1 MQLQIR
7 QCPTAMTVSLLVAV
21 FLLTPVAGSFL
32 GVLIRR
38 IPRGETVVSGRSHC
52 ESCHVPL
59 SARDLIPILSYA
71 MQKGRCRHCKSRI
84 TPDHLWIELAALTVP
99 AMALLARMIAS
110 HFQDIPFQLADWDA
124 LSFVGDCILGW
135 GLLALSVIDLICLR
149 LPDMLTLPLLL
160 IGLVEGYVT
169 AGTDGALDRAL
180 GSTAGWLIFA
190 LIAVGYRMIRHRQ
203 GLGGGDVKLLAM
215 GGAWVGLGALPVIIG
230 AGSAFGIV
238 LALATAMRS
247 GRFNMT
253 ILVPFG
259 PCLAAAIWLARLMLC
274 RS

>member
-1 MQLQIR
+1 
-7 QCPTAMTVSLLVAV
+7 MTVSLLVAV
-21 FLLTPVAGSFL
+21 FLLAPVAGSFL

-59 SARDLIPILSYA
+59 SARDLIPILSYVA
-71 MQKGRCRHCKSRI
+71 QKGRCRHCKSRI
-84 TPDHLWIELAALTVP
+84 APEHLWIELAALTVP
-99 AMALLARMIAS
+99 AMALLARVIAG
-110 HFQDIPFQLADWDA
+110 HFQDLPFQLADWDA
-124 LSFVGDCILGW
+124 LPFVGDCILGW
-135 GLLALSVIDLICLR
+135 GLLALSVIDLTCLR

-160 IGLVEGYVT
+160 MGLVEGYAT
-169 AGTDGALDRAL
+169 AGTDGVLDRAL
-180 GSTAGWLIFA
+180 GSAAGWLIFA
-190 LIAVGYRMIRHRQ
+190 LIAAGYRMIRHRQ

-215 GGAWVGLGALPVIIG
+215 GGAWVGLGALPVVIG
-230 AGSAFGIV
+230 AGSALGIV